1 MNLDC
6 SSFVQYCYWAQG
18 LPFSA
23 GNTAAYGRTGDL
35 RAISPAEVQPGDLR
49 VVYAAGGEQGHVQM
63 ALGGGA
69 WIECCYVQRMD
80 GEPRLPLLYLCRIL
94 RRLL

>member
-1 MNLDC
+1 M
-6 SSFVQYCYWAQG
+6 QYCYWTQG

-35 RAISPAEVQPGDLR
+35 RAISSAEVQPGDLR

-69 WIECCYVQRMD
+69 WIECCYGYGVCVNMSNAWM
-80 GEPRLPLLYLCRIL
+80 
-94 RRLL
+94 

>member
-18 LPFSA
+18 LPFAA

-49 VVYAAGGEQGHVQM
+49 VVYAAGGEQAMCRWHLAAVRGSNAVM
-63 ALGGGA
+63 ATA
-69 WIECCYVQRMD
+69 SA
-80 GEPRLPLLYLCRIL
+80 
-94 RRLL
+94 